1 MQKEFSLKVKLIVS
15 FWLVL
20 VFSLAVPSNYFI
32 QSVEQKVDSQHLQY
46 VQERMEIVQWIIAQ
60 EEEKKPEKLDSILK
74 SLDFLDDARV
84 SVLDAQGMIIADS
97 RLPREEFEGMSSYID
112 YPEVVRARHETG
124 YHTASDPWEDDRRLY
139 MATSIDLSS
148 EQGDTGYLRLVTPF
162 SGLHPYFQHVSA
174 NLWKFVLLSL
184 FLSCIVV
191 YLMVTYLT
199 FRLKPMIKMAQ
210 SIGQGNFQQRIQD
223 SPGREFD
230 PLVEAINRMAEDVE
244 KSMELVSSQK
254 SDLETIVNG
263 IKDGLAALD
272 NQGRIISC
280 NQSFKKI
287 FQHLDTINGKKPVEI
302 FFNNSLQAACEEV
315 LGNSMKQTRTME
327 LEIKEKFYDVHV
339 VSPSDQQNIGAII
352 LLHDITDL
360 KTLESIRKDF
370 VANASHELR
379 TPLTSIKGYT
389 ETMLQHHDI
398 MQEKGT
404 ELLQVVIKNTDNMIR
419 LLDDILQLSRI
430 ESTQD
435 HVALD
440 DVDLAAVI
448 FKSWNNCSHY
458 TEGKKIVFES
468 ELEQEGQLLVR
479 GEAEYLG
486 QVFQNLFENSIKF
499 VPGEGF
505 IQVLVRQKGNQV
517 WVGVQ
522 DNGPGIPA
530 AEQQRIF
537 ERFYRVKKDKKK
549 VKGTGLG
556 LAICKNIVKAFG
568 GRIWVESPV
577 PGSDSGC
584 IVWFSLHKADFTPG
598 RQTGRNA

>member
-1 MQKEFSLKVKLIVS
+1 MQNEFSLKVKLIVS

-32 QSVEQKVDSQHLQY
+32 QSVEDKVDSQYLQY
-46 VQERMEIVQWIIAQ
+46 VQERLEIIQWIISR
-60 EEEKKPEKLDSILK
+60 EEEKSPEKLDSVLK
-74 SLDFLDDARV
+74 SLDFLDDDQV

-112 YPEVVRARHETG
+112 YPEIVRARGETG
-124 YHTASDPWEDDRRLY
+124 YHTASDYWENDRMLHV
-139 MATSIDLSS
+139 ATRIDFSS
-148 EQGDTGYLRLVTPF
+148 EQGDVGYLRLVTPL

-184 FLSCIVV
+184 LLSSIVV
-191 YLMVTYLT
+191 YLVVTYLT

-210 SIGQGNFQQRIQD
+210 SIGQGNFQQRIHD
-223 SPGREFD
+223 SPGKEFD

-254 SDLETIVNG
+254 SHLETIING

-272 NQGRIISC
+272 NQGRIISF

-287 FQHLDTINGKKPVEI
+287 FGHLDTINGKKPVEI
-302 FFNNSLQAACEEV
+302 FLNNSLQAACDEV
-315 LGNSMKQTRTME
+315 LGNSIHQTRTME
-327 LEIKEKFYDVHV
+327 MEINEQFYDVHV
-339 VSPSDQQNIGAII
+339 VSPRDHRSIGAII
-352 LLHDITDL
+352 LMHDITDL
-360 KTLESIRKDF
+360 KLLESIRKDF

-389 ETMLQHHDI
+389 ETMLQNPDI
-398 MQEKGT
+398 MQEKGP

-435 HVALD
+435 QVALD

-448 FKSWNNCSHY
+448 FKSWYNCSHY
-458 TEGKKIVFES
+458 IEGKNIDFAS

-479 GEAEYLG
+479 GEAEYLA

-499 VPGEGF
+499 VPMEGF
-505 IQVLVRQKGNQV
+505 IQVLVRQKGSQA

-556 LAICKNIVKAFG
+556 LAICKNIIKAFG
-568 GRIWVESPV
+568 GSIWVESPV

-584 IVWFSLHKADFTPG
+584 IVWFSLHKTEL
-598 RQTGRNA
+598 